1 VIGADTVTFHPTA
14 TDRDLNINASGSF
27 TSSFA
32 FKFGSVVNGSTM
44 SGTLYLRCVAGGI
57 PFDINKTI
65 VLGDNLVDLGTT
77 AQLAS
82 LAAKIDLT
90 AKEATLLQTEADI
103 INAIGSGGGHGG
115 GGGGGGLTLAQIEAS
130 TVLAKEATVAT
141 RASQTSVNA
150 IPINPLLT
158 NDIRLDN
165 IDASVSSRASQ
176 SSVNGI
182 PTNPLLTNDARL
194 NNLDATISSRLATS
208 GYTAPANADI
218 VAIKA
223 KTDQISF
230 SAGNINAIAQ
240 IVNDKTGYS
249 LTSAERQAIATAIEL
264 AIINEADGRQVIDAI
279 VQAIGNEN
287 ITAAAIAAQ
296 VRTEL
301 ATELARIDVA
311 VSSVGGSSL
320 TLANIEASTV
330 LAKEATVASRA
341 SQSSLN
347 SLQSSV
353 DSKPSLAS
361 IEASTILAKEA
372 TTLSRASQL
381 SVNAIPTNTLASD
394 DPRLDTLDATISSRL
409 AEVGYQ
415 LPPDAVAIAVAVWNN
430 ATRDLTG
437 DANAALVTSIAN
449 EIQSILAPDLN
460 KLDEIQTRA
469 SQSSVNALY

>member
-1 VIGADTVTFHPTA
+1 VT
-14 TDRDLNINASGSF
+14 I
-27 TSSFA
+27 
-32 FKFGSVVNGSTM
+32 
-44 SGTLYLRCVAGGI
+44 GTL
-57 PFDINKTI
+57 TI
-65 VLGDNLVDLGTT
+65 ALGSNSFVLTDNELLG
-77 AQLAS
+77 S
-82 LAAKIDLT
+82 IDARIALT
-90 AKEATLLQTEADI
+90 AKEATLLQTE
-103 INAIGSGGGHGG
+103 
-115 GGGGGGLTLAQIEAS
+115 
-130 TVLAKEATVAT
+130 
-141 RASQTSVNA
+141 
-150 IPINPLLT
+150 
-158 NDIRLDN
+158 
-165 IDASVSSRASQ
+165 
-176 SSVNGI
+176 
-182 PTNPLLTNDARL
+182 
-194 NNLDATISSRLATS
+194 
-208 GYTAPANADI
+208 ADI